1 MDTKNLSFEVK
12 VGIFILVGLVILIL
26 MIFSIG
32 DIYFIRPGYH
42 IKAIFNFANGIAINA
57 PVRLAGIEVGEVDG
71 IRLYYD
77 SEEGRTKVELT
88 AWIKKDDMLIES
100 DSRAVINTLGM
111 LGEKYLE
118 IYPGK
123 NKTFLEKEGGMLVGK
138 DPVSMEDM
146 TFQIKQVAD
155 SVTVITKRLEN
166 GEGTIGKFLTDD
178 SIYNNLEDF
187 TADIKANPWKLM
199 NRPK

>member
-1 MDTKNLSFEVK
+1 MNTKSLSFEVK
-12 VGIFILVGLVILIL
+12 VGMFILVGLVILIL

-42 IKAIFNFANGIAINA
+42 LKVTFNFANGIAMNA
-57 PVRLAGIEVGEVDG
+57 PVRLAGIEIGEIDG
-71 IRLYYD
+71 IKIYYD
-77 SEEGRTKVELT
+77 PREERTKVEIS
-88 AWIKKDDMLIES
+88 AWIKKNDMLIES
-100 DSRAVINTLGM
+100 DSKAVINTLGM

-118 IYPGK
+118 IYPGQ
-123 NKTFLEKEGGMLVGK
+123 NKDFLKEGCMLAGK

-155 SVTVITKRLEN
+155 SITVITERLKN

-187 TADIKANPWKLM
+187 TADIKTNPWKLM